1 MNFQIKRGTI
11 SHIFSTHRY
20 FICLCLELFVSFLF
34 PFSFNLFFVFSFSIF
49 CRFKSSSTG
58 LLLATD
64 VAARGLD
71 IPAVEHVIHYQVPKD
86 PDVSILSFSSLSSL
100 LAIREFKQGPVTGT
114 AKKQ

>member
-1 MNFQIKRGTI
+1 MEQFLTYSQHIGI
-11 SHIFSTHRY
+11 SFAY
-20 FICLCLELFVSFLF
+20 VKNFLF
-34 PFSFNLFFVFSFSIF
+34 PFNFLCSFNLFSFFFPIF

-86 PDVSILSFSSLSSL
+86 PDVSSLSFSSLSSS
-100 LAIREFKQGPVTGT
+100 LAIKGV
-114 AKKQ
+114 

>member
-1 MNFQIKRGTI
+1 MWNNF
-11 SHIFSTHRY
+11 SHILNSLVFHLLMFRT
-20 FICLCLELFVSFLF
+20 FCFLF
-34 PFSFNLFFVFSFSIF
+34 ISFVLLIFFSFFPIF

-86 PDVSILSFSSLSSL
+86 PDVSVLSFSSLSSL
-100 LAIREFKQGPVTGT
+100 LAIKGV
-114 AKKQ
+114 

>member
-1 MNFQIKRGTI
+1 MEQFLTYSQLTGIHLLMFRT
-11 SHIFSTHRY
+11 FCFL
-20 FICLCLELFVSFLF
+20 FISFLLLIF
-34 PFSFNLFFVFSFSIF
+34 FSFFFSIF

-86 PDVSILSFSSLSSL
+86 PDVSIKSFSSLSSL
-100 LAIREFKQGPVTGT
+100 LAIREFKQRPVTRT
-114 AKKQ
+114 ANKEGK